1 MKICVFAGSFDPFT
15 VGHQEVVDKCLEMFD
30 GVIIAVLNNPDKNP
44 MFSVEKR
51 IEFINAL
58 YGDDDRVSIK
68 AWNGLLV
75 DFMRENGVKINVRGV
90 RNADDYKYENNMTY
104 FNTDMYPELITVYLP
119 SKLSLS
125 HVSSSAIRSLI
136 TSGGDAKGYIP
147 EKIYSLIK

>member
-1 MKICVFAGSFDPFT
+1 MKTCVFAGSFDPFT
-15 VGHQEVVDKCLEMFD
+15 IGHQEVVDKCLEMFD

-51 IEFINAL
+51 VDFINAL
-58 YGDDDRVSIK
+58 YGNDKRVSVK
-68 AWNGLLV
+68 CWNGLLV
-75 DFMRENGVKINVRGV
+75 DFMRENNVKINVRGV

-136 TSGGDAKGYIP
+136 TAGGDAKDYIP

>member
-1 MKICVFAGSFDPFT
+1 MKTCVFAGSFDPFT
-15 VGHQEVVDKCLEMFD
+15 IGHQEVVDKCLEMFD
-30 GVIIAVLNNPDKNP
+30 GVIIAVLNNQDKNP

-51 IEFINAL
+51 VEFINAL
-58 YGDDDRVSIK
+58 YGNDKRVSVK
-68 AWNGLLV
+68 CWNGLLV
-75 DFMRENGVKINVRGV
+75 DFMRENGVTINVRGV

-104 FNTDMYPELITVYLP
+104 FNSDMYPELITVYLP

-136 TSGGDAKGYIP
+136 KAGGDAKDYIP